1 MKVTTFC
8 FTSCQKTFTFKIK
21 TSLSNI
27 SSKEKTLIQSCFDSM
42 EIITSGIE
50 LAIWIL
56 SFTIHVTNIHSVLT
70 SDVY

>member
-1 MKVTTFC
+1 MKVTTFVLLPV
-8 FTSCQKTFTFKIK
+8 KKPLLLK
-21 TSLSNI
+21 
-27 SSKEKTLIQSCFDSM
+27 SKHPYQTYLLKKKTLIQSCFDSM